1 MQAGISFQIRFKKHR
16 SISSS
21 LTLAPRNSHNESIL
35 GVPML
40 FLLNTRVLEIDAPE
54 ARLAR
59 RWKTLGCGD
68 PRSMMARDALDFV
81 KAVIESH
88 RANKTDLEDELAAD
102 IGALIISKTGAN
114 AALFVDSG
122 EPRLTLL
129 PEGILASLADK
140 LDEGSEVEVAEIW
153 PKAA

>member
-1 MQAGISFQIRFKKHR
+1 
-16 SISSS
+16 
-21 LTLAPRNSHNESIL
+21 
-35 GVPML
+35 ML
-40 FLLNTRVLEIDAPE
+40 FLLNDRILNVDAPE

-68 PRSMMARDALDFV
+68 PRSMMARDAIEFT

-88 RANKTDLEDELAAD
+88 RVNEMDMEAELSDDLA
-102 IGALIISKTGAN
+102 ALIIAKTGAN
-114 AALFVDSG
+114 AALFIQGS

-129 PEGILASLADK
+129 PEGILATLADRMEQG
-140 LDEGSEVEVAEIW
+140 DEVEVAEIW

>member
-1 MQAGISFQIRFKKHR
+1 
-16 SISSS
+16 
-21 LTLAPRNSHNESIL
+21 
-35 GVPML
+35 ML
-40 FLLNTRVLEIDAPE
+40 FLLNDRIVNVDAPE

-68 PRSMMARDALDFV
+68 PRTMMARDAIDFT

-88 RANKTDLEDELAAD
+88 RVNDMVIDRDLAGDLA
-102 IGALIISKTGAN
+102 ALIIAKTGAN
-114 AALFVDSG
+114 AALFIANN

-129 PEGILASLADK
+129 PEGILASLADRMEK
-140 LDEGSEVEVAEIW
+140 GDEVEVAEIW